1 MSNKKVL
8 IVEDDI
14 SSMNMLEKL
23 VSEINMLAVCL
34 KATNINEAYRILHE
48 NVIDVFI
55 LDIILD
61 TSVQGDVS
69 GMKLAEEI
77 RRIERYRF
85 TPIIFISAL
94 SDPRFYAYTNIRSY
108 MYIEKPFRVNE
119 TRKILREAMLFDTE
133 PERDKYLYFRK
144 DGILVSVKENDVIY
158 IESKDHTLYIHSVK
172 ETIDIP
178 YKTCKEML
186 EVVDLRKFIRCNRST
201 IVNKEFVR
209 TIDIVNR
216 YIGIDSDRGYGK
228 ISIGAKYLN
237 TIVKEINVC

>member
-34 KATNINEAYRILHE
+34 KATNIDEAYRILHE

-94 SDPRFYAYTNIRSY
+94 SDPSCYAYTNIRSFK
-108 MYIEKPFRVNE
+108 YIEKPFRLKE
-119 TRKILREAMLFDTE
+119 TRKILREAMLFHTE
-133 PERDKYLYFRK
+133 PENDKYLYFRK
-144 DGILVSVKENDVIY
+144 DGILFSVKASDIVY
-158 IESKDHTLYIHSVK
+158 IESKNHILYIHSEK
-172 ETIDIP
+172 EIIDVP

-186 EVVDLRKFIRCNRST
+186 EILDKRKFVKCNRST
-201 IVNKEFVR
+201 IVNKDYIK

-216 YIGIDSDRGYGK
+216 YIGIDDVNGYGK
-228 ISIGAKYLN
+228 LAIGGGYLKE
-237 TIVKEINVC
+237 IVGEINVC